1 HTLLALEGALLVMK
15 RWGGRFAARVL
26 LGIALTVVTAYS
38 LHRYIDFIMSE
49 SPDNIRVMLPL
60 IKPEIANTVWVHP
73 CSVAQVKSLPEPLPV
88 EEILLNTKRNLP
100 EPGQRVWVLWTHM
113 SEGDCKERLEEIRS
127 RALSWQVVHEGF
139 SRGLALAEF

>member
-1 HTLLALEGALLVMK
+1 
-15 RWGGRFAARVL
+15 
-26 LGIALTVVTAYS
+26 
-38 LHRYIDFIMSE
+38 
-49 SPDNIRVMLPL
+49 MLPL

-88 EEILLNTKRNLP
+88 EEVLLNTRRNLP
-100 EPGQRVWVLWTHM
+100 GPGQRVWVLWTHM